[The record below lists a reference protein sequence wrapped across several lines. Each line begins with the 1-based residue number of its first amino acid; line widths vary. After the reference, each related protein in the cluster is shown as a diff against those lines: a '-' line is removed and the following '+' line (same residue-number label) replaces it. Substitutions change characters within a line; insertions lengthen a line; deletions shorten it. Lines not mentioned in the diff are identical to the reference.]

1 MTNHSPQS
9 PPPPPPAPD
18 EFPSGLEPTVR
29 ERGGPSLVWLIPI
42 LTLVIGAWLVLQT
55 LTDRGP
61 LVTVTFR
68 TAEGIEVE
76 KTRIKYKSLDIGLV
90 ESVKFSSDFSRV
102 EVRARLAKDA
112 AHFLRRDTRF
122 WVVRPTLSAR
132 GISGLGTLL
141 SGAYIEIEP
150 GQGAPQTLFVGL
162 ESPPVVHADEA
173 GKQITLMTRRLGS
186 IDRGSP
192 VHYQGL
198 VAGEVLGY
206 EMANDYRNV
215 LIHAFVKPPF
225 DRLVRSNT
233 RFWSASGVDL
243 TLGPDGMRVK
253 TESLQALI
261 FGGIA
266 FDTPDPQ
273 DAGAED
279 ITGLVFTLHE
289 DQKAIQD
296 QAFASKVR
304 FVMFFEDSV
313 RGLSIGAPVE
323 FKGIKVGSVIDLRLE
338 YDERKSA
345 FRIPVVVELEPERVM
360 DRGERLK
367 KAPREVFQALVR
379 RGMRARLQTG
389 NLLTGQL
396 FVDLDMQ
403 PKTPIRLVSA
413 GRMEPE
419 LPTVQGKFEQVTV
432 SLTGILDK
440 LDGIDF
446 AGISTELK
454 GTLKGANAIANGPKL
469 DASLTDLA
477 ASLASMKD
485 ILRKVDARTEP
496 ITENLEQALAAAKA
510 TLEKARSTMAVADGV
525 LAPDSPLQ
533 GNVIKL
539 TQELAATARSV
550 KSLVDMLESDP
561 QSLIFGKDKKALEKR
576 AEDKKAEDKKTGEK
590 K

>member
-1 MTNHSPQS
+1 MS
-9 PPPPPPAPD
+9 
-18 EFPSGLEPTVR
+18 EPMLQPVVH

-42 LTLVIGAWLVLQT
+42 LTALIGGWLIVHS

-61 LVTVTFR
+61 LVTITFR
-68 TAEGIEVE
+68 TADGIEVE

-90 ESVKFSSDFSRV
+90 EGVRFSKDFSRV
-102 EVRARLAKDA
+102 EVRARLGKEA

-150 GQGAPQTLFVGL
+150 GQGAPQSLFVGL
-162 ESPPVVHADEA
+162 ESPPVVNADEA

-186 IDRGSP
+186 IDRGSL
-192 VHYQGL
+192 VHYQGI

-206 EMANDYRNV
+206 EMANDYRSV

-233 RFWSASGVDL
+233 RFWTASGIDL
-243 TLGPDGMRVK
+243 SMGPDGMRVK
-253 TESLQALI
+253 TESLQALL

-279 ITGLVFTLHE
+279 ITGLVFTLHD
-289 DQKAIQD
+289 DQKTIQD
-296 QAFASKVR
+296 QAYSSKVR
-304 FVMFFEDSV
+304 FVLFFEDSV
-313 RGLSIGAPVE
+313 RGLTIGAPVE

-338 YDERKSA
+338 YDEKKSA
-345 FRIPVVVELEPERVM
+345 FRIPVVVELEPERIVERG
-360 DRGERLK
+360 DRMK
-367 KAPREVFQALVR
+367 KAPREAFQALVK
-379 RGMRARLQTG
+379 RGLRARLQTG

-396 FVDLDMQ
+396 YVDLDMQ
-403 PKTPIRLVSA
+403 PKTPIRLAAA
-413 GRMEPE
+413 GRIEPE
-419 LPTVQGKFEQVTV
+419 LPTVQGKIEQLTG

-440 LDGIDF
+440 LDKVDF
-446 AGISTELK
+446 ASIGAELQ

-469 DASLTDLA
+469 EASLTDLA
-477 ASLASMKD
+477 ASLAGVRSIMK
-485 ILRKVDARTEP
+485 KVDSRAEP
-496 ITENLEQALAAAKA
+496 ITANLEQALAAARD
-510 TLEKARSTMAVADGV
+510 TLEKAKSTMALVDGV
-525 LAPDSPLQ
+525 LASDSPLQ
-533 GNVIKL
+533 GNVIRL
-539 TQELAATARSV
+539 TQELADTA
-550 KSLVDMLESDP
+550 KSARALVDMLERDP
-561 QSLIFGKDKKALEKR
+561 QSLLFGKKAK
-576 AEDKKAEDKKTGEK
+576 DEK

>member
-1 MTNHSPQS
+1 MS
-9 PPPPPPAPD
+9 
-18 EFPSGLEPTVR
+18 EPMLQPVVH

-42 LTLVIGAWLVLQT
+42 LTALIGGWLIVHS

-61 LVTVTFR
+61 LVTITFR
-68 TAEGIEVE
+68 TADGIEVE

-90 ESVKFSSDFSRV
+90 EGVRFSKDFSRV
-102 EVRARLAKDA
+102 EVRARLGKEA

-150 GQGAPQTLFVGL
+150 GQGAPQSLFVGL
-162 ESPPVVHADEA
+162 ESPPVVNADEA

-186 IDRGSP
+186 IDRGSL
-192 VHYQGL
+192 VHYQGI

-206 EMANDYRNV
+206 EMANDYRSV

-233 RFWSASGVDL
+233 RFWSASGIDL
-243 TLGPDGMRVK
+243 SMGPDGMRVK
-253 TESLQALI
+253 TESLQALL

-279 ITGLVFTLHE
+279 ITGLVFTLHD
-289 DQKAIQD
+289 DQKTIQD
-296 QAFASKVR
+296 QAYSSKVR
-304 FVMFFEDSV
+304 FVLFFEDSV
-313 RGLSIGAPVE
+313 RGLTIGAPVE

-338 YDERKSA
+338 YDEKKSA
-345 FRIPVVVELEPERVM
+345 FRIPVVVELEPERIVERG
-360 DRGERLK
+360 DRMK
-367 KAPREVFQALVR
+367 KAPREAFQALVK
-379 RGMRARLQTG
+379 RGLRARLQTG

-396 FVDLDMQ
+396 YVDLDMQ
-403 PKTPIRLVSA
+403 PKTPIRLAAA
-413 GRMEPE
+413 GRIEPE
-419 LPTVQGKFEQVTV
+419 LPTVQGKIEQLTG

-440 LDGIDF
+440 LDKVDF
-446 AGISTELK
+446 ASIGAELQ

-469 DASLTDLA
+469 EASLTDLA
-477 ASLASMKD
+477 ASLAGVRSIMK
-485 ILRKVDARTEP
+485 KVDSRAEP
-496 ITENLEQALAAAKA
+496 ITANLEQALAAARD
-510 TLEKARSTMAVADGV
+510 TLEKAKSTMALVDGV
-525 LAPDSPLQ
+525 LASDSPLQ
-533 GNVIKL
+533 GNVIRL
-539 TQELAATARSV
+539 TQELADTA
-550 KSLVDMLESDP
+550 KSARALVDMLERDP
-561 QSLIFGKDKKALEKR
+561 QSLLFGKKAKE
-576 AEDKKAEDKKTGEK
+576 EK